1 MSVATVVLA
10 YWAPL
15 YVTVD
20 TEDGTVLSIRLPASG
35 MRNSVRVSGQLAN
48 GSEREALRIFAEA
61 RAEQQLPEVD
71 IC

>member
-20 TEDGTVLSIRLPASG
+20 TEDGKVLSIRLPASG
-35 MRNSVRVSGQLAN
+35 MRNSVRVSGQQAN

-61 RAEQQLPEVD
+61 RAEQQLPEVEL
-71 IC
+71 C